1 MVYTAN
7 QAGYIMSQG
16 PDGAPVAIPVQSG
29 GGMFAIQA
37 PSAQGNQSPVVLVPV
52 SGAAGGQHVMV
63 QSPPMSA
70 TGSLPQGAEK
80 PPPYA

>member
-1 MVYTAN
+1 
-7 QAGYIMSQG
+7 
-16 PDGAPVAIPVQSG
+16 
-29 GGMFAIQA
+29 
-37 PSAQGNQSPVVLVPV
+37 VPV

-70 TGSLPQGAEK
+70 TGSPPQGAEK